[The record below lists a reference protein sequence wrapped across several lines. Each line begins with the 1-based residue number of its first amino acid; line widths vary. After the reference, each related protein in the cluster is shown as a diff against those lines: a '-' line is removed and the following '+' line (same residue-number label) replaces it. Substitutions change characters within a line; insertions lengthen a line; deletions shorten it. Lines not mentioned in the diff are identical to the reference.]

1 MLLYLVIRDTIK
13 DVVDC
18 NCNQEMPKNKPK
30 MPEMNIVCIT
40 GAEVRACK
48 SEKDVDNL
56 LSQKF
61 KKPED
66 TPILNLA
73 YAMISCH

>member
-1 MLLYLVIRDTIK
+1 MLLYLVINDTIH
-13 DVVDC
+13 DAVDC
-18 NCNQEMPKNKPK
+18 NCNQEMPKNVPK
-30 MPEMNIVCIT
+30 MPTMNIVCIT

-48 SEKDVDNL
+48 DVDTL